1 MSSTRPRRGGGGINE
16 PTRQPTMQPTS
27 EPTGPPAVIDVDG
40 ERQKGGPTD
49 PSIGG
54 GVRGSKRG
62 AQDGHLSA
70 PGGNGGVGN
79 KKAKKGKNA
88 EPIPLP
94 GMAVVPYGLVLA
106 RTLCSTEAHKKKDN
120 CTGNPWCVWGMDKK
134 EGIWASPPLPIKVLG
149 EDVTL
154 LKRKSHQ
161 GQQIPL
167 GLKNLGATCYLNV
180 LIQVTP

>member
-16 PTRQPTMQPTS
+16 PTGQATMQPTS
-27 EPTGPPAVIDVDG
+27 EPTGP
-40 ERQKGGPTD
+40 PTD

-70 PGGNGGVGN
+70 AGGNGGVGN

-88 EPIPLP
+88 ELIPLP

-161 GQQIPL
+161 GQQTPL